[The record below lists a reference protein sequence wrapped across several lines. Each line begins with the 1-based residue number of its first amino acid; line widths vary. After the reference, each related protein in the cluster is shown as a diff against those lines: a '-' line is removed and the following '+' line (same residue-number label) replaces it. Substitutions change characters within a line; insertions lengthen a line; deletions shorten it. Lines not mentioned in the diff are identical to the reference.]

1 MTDEAT
7 PGAGEVT
14 YEATL
19 ARLEAIVARL
29 ERGDLDLEE
38 SMRQF
43 EEGIRCSRL
52 CAERLGTAE
61 ARIRKL
67 VETEE
72 GELRLEPTSTEG

>member
-1 MTDEAT
+1 MLEGSPAT
-7 PGAGEVT
+7 GEWT
-14 YEATL
+14 YEEAL
-19 ARLEAIVARL
+19 SRLESIVASL

-38 SMRQF
+38 SMRRF

-52 CAERLGTAE
+52 CAERLTAAE

-72 GELRLEPTSTEG
+72 GDLRLEPAPVEG

>member
-1 MTDEAT
+1 VTDERIA
-7 PGAGEVT
+7 ASEWT
-14 YEATL
+14 YEESL
-19 ARLEAIVARL
+19 ARLESIVASL

-38 SMRQF
+38 SMRRF

-52 CAERLGTAE
+52 CAERLAAAE

-72 GELRLEPTSTEG
+72 GDLRLEPSPVEG